1 MHLNDRIR
9 PIEYRDRSKAFFFHA
24 IDITHHFGQE
34 PVRGLANLVRGS
46 IIDLECVG
54 PSAHLYAELVPRERL
69 LENPLTKVASK
80 EQSVCTCWRNGRE
93 QPQLGHAQVLSL
105 VHHDMRER
113 LAVSLRVVSRR
124 LREDLRRGVET
135 ARADG
140 LAHRGK
146 DMPEPRPLR
155 CAHAVFA
162 SEAWHI
168 RVCLIAVDLPRVH
181 NIGPFGNEEPERKL
195 CYALLFSDFGK
206 RRPDQFLRCSVRFAA
221 KCQLIKLLRD
231 TVKMGY
237 HDAGN

>member
-124 LREDLRRGVET
+124 LREDLRRGGFCVRGVAHSRMPHRCRSATRPQHRSIRKRGTGAET
-135 ARADG
+135 
-140 LAHRGK
+140 
-146 DMPEPRPLR
+146 
-155 CAHAVFA
+155 
-162 SEAWHI
+162 
-168 RVCLIAVDLPRVH
+168 
-181 NIGPFGNEEPERKL
+181 
-195 CYALLFSDFGK
+195 
-206 RRPDQFLRCSVRFAA
+206 
-221 KCQLIKLLRD
+221 LLRL
-231 TVKMGY
+231 
-237 HDAGN
+237 ALQRFWQASP